1 MPVSVAVGMPDKM
14 VVRGSN
20 LSQEGRLLMGLTLAE
35 RVIGWL
41 SGSMKRV
48 LESLTA
54 KGMP

>member
-1 MPVSVAVGMPDKM
+1 MPVSVADGIPDKM
-14 VVRGSN
+14 FVRGSN
-20 LSQEGRLLMGLTLAE
+20 LSQEGRSLMGLTLAE

-48 LESLTA
+48 LESFAA

>member
-20 LSQEGRLLMGLTLAE
+20 LSQEGRLLIGLTLAE